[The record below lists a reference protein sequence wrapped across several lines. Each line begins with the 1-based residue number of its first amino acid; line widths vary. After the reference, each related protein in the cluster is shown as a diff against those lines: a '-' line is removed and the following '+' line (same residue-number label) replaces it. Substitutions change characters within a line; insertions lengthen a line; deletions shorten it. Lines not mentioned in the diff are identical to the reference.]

1 MKYGLTVTQYAV
13 DASSVEILQ
22 NDVFEHN
29 STIKHGLQRKA
40 TDVVLSEDHR
50 ESFASAKWTNE
61 DVDIDGETVRMMHKS
76 VFTAESTMQLVLRQV
91 SDDAEVTIETT
102 SRTSTGEK
110 HPFAVEVQ
118 EQADG
123 QLNVVSRKIIH
134 AANETAAKLQLNGDY
149 EAYEGKWSKMPYGGI
164 YRTNPETGQIV
175 VLRPLSA
182 EEAAEL
188 SEESDE

>member
-1 MKYGLTVTQYAV
+1 MRFSLTVTQFAV
-13 DASSVEILQ
+13 DGSSVENIQ
-22 NDVFEHN
+22 ADVFEH
-29 STIKHGLQRKA
+29 SSAIKHGLQRKA
-40 TDVVLSEDHR
+40 MDVVLNEDYR
-50 ESFASAKWTNE
+50 EAFASAKWTNE
-61 DVDIDGETVRMMHKS
+61 DVEIDGETVRMMHKS

-91 SDDAEVTIETT
+91 SDDAEVTVETT
-102 SRTSTGEK
+102 TRKSAGEK

-123 QLNVVSRKIIH
+123 QLNVVDRKIIH

-164 YRTNPETGQIV
+164 YRTNSETGQIV

-188 SEESDE
+188 GEESNE

>member
-1 MKYGLTVTQYAV
+1 MKFRLTVTRF
-13 DASSVEILQ
+13 DADSSEIIQ
-22 NDVFEHN
+22 NDVFEHG
-29 STIKHGLQRKA
+29 SAIKHGLQRKA
-40 TDVVLSEDHR
+40 METILNEDHR
-50 ESFASAKWTNE
+50 EAFASAKWTNE
-61 DVDIDGETVRMMHKS
+61 DVELDGETVRMMHKT
-76 VFTAESTMQLVLRQV
+76 VFDAEHTTQLVLRPAA
-91 SDDAEVTIETT
+91 DDAEVTVETT
-102 SRTSTGEK
+102 TRKSTGEK

-118 EQADG
+118 EQDSG

-164 YRTNPETGQIV
+164 YRTNTETGQIV

-188 SEESDE
+188 VEESDE

>member
-1 MKYGLTVTQYAV
+1 MRFSLTVTQF
-13 DASSVEILQ
+13 DNDGTDILQ
-22 NDVFEHN
+22 NDVFDHGSEV
-29 STIKHGLQRKA
+29 KHGLQRKA
-40 TDVVLSEDHR
+40 MDVVLHEDYR
-50 ESFASAKWTNE
+50 EAFASAKWTNE
-61 DVDIDGETVRMMHKS
+61 DVELDGETVRMMHKT
-76 VFTAESTMQLVLRQV
+76 VFHVDYRRQLTLQRVG
-91 SDDAEVTIETT
+91 DDAEVTVETT
-102 SRTSTGEK
+102 TRKSTGEK
-110 HPFAVEVQ
+110 NPFAVEIQ

-123 QLNVVSRKIIH
+123 QLNVVDSKVIY

-188 SEESDE
+188 GEESDE